1 MKKVI
6 KLVTALCLAAI
17 MVVAAVACGNNSS
30 KEKVKLID
38 IELTQEDYAFAV
50 KKGNAELVSDFNAF
64 LSEIKANGKFDA
76 IINKYFSGE
85 GTKVGYEVSTGTV
98 TNDET
103 NFIVATN
110 CPFEPFEYLGDDG
123 KAYGVDIEIAAAY
136 AQKKGLTLVIKDIK
150 DFNSI
155 LPDVS
160 AGYSDIA
167 MAGMTVN
174 DERLVS
180 NDFTD
185 TYYKASQKIIV
196 SADCTDFDECKS
208 AADVETVLKS
218 LTGKK
223 IGFQKGTTGN
233 WYVAGDEGWGYEGFS
248 NIEAK
253 PYDTAVLAVNDMLNG
268 NLYAV
273 VVDAAPAAAIVKAI
287 NK

>member
-103 NFIVATN
+103 NFVVATN
-110 CPFEPFEYLGDDG
+110 CPFDPFEYLGDDG

-136 AQKKGLTLVIKDIK
+136 AESKNLKLVIKNIA
-150 DFNSI
+150 FESI
-155 LPDVS
+155 LNDVS
-160 AGYSDIA
+160 SGYSDMG
-167 MAGMTVN
+167 MAGMTIS
-174 DERLVS
+174 DERLAS

-223 IGFQKGTTGN
+223 IGFQTGTTGN
-233 WYVAGDEGWGYEGFS
+233 WYVAGDEGWATRATPTS
-248 NIEAK
+248 K
-253 PYDTAVLAVNDMLNG
+253 PNLTTLPSPRSTTCLTATSTR
-268 NLYAV
+268 
-273 VVDAAPAAAIVKAI
+273 
-287 NK
+287 

>member
-223 IGFQKGTTGN
+223 SASRKEPRVTGTLRATR
-233 WYVAGDEGWGYEGFS
+233 AGDMKDSLISKRSLTTPQF
-248 NIEAK
+248 
-253 PYDTAVLAVNDMLNG
+253 LQ
-268 NLYAV
+268 
-273 VVDAAPAAAIVKAI
+273 
-287 NK
+287 

>member
-50 KKGNAELVSDFNAF
+50 KKGNSELVSDFNAF

-103 NFIVATN
+103 NFVVATN
-110 CPFEPFEYLGDDG
+110 CPFDPFEYLGDDG

-136 AQKKGLTLVIKDIK
+136 AESKNLKLVIKNIA
-150 DFNSI
+150 FESI
-155 LPDVS
+155 LNDVS
-160 AGYSDIA
+160 SGYSDMG
-167 MAGMTVN
+167 MAGMTIS
-174 DERLVS
+174 DERLAS

-208 AADVETVLKS
+208 VADVETVLKS

-223 IGFQKGTTGN
+223 IGFQTGTTGN
-233 WYVAGDEGWGYEGFS
+233 WYVAGDEGWGYEGYS
-248 NIEAK
+248 NVEAK
-253 PYDTAVLAVNDMLNG
+253 PYDTAVTAVNDMLNG
-268 NLYAV
+268 NIYAV